1 MRRRTVPVIAVLA
14 LGIAGLGV
22 PLAGSPATAADDG
35 LIASISRDLKMSR
48 ADARAALDRQD
59 AAQRIVER
67 LPERGAGV
75 WLDEKTGAVVVAV
88 TDPAAASRI
97 RAAGAETRMVS
108 RSRADLNGLVKKIS
122 DLADNVPGVIG
133 WGIDPEGNDVLVRV
147 DTTRTTTATRAFL
160 VRAKALGARVREL
173 AGSPS
178 PQGGEIRP
186 GNPWFPGTLGNC
198 SIGFPALDSSGGK
211 HFLTA
216 GHCTTQRDQPA
227 YGAAGQQ
234 NRIGTSN
241 TGGTRSVFA
250 REGDMGVVAVTEPG
264 WTLSASVNTYG
275 SAPVTVT
282 GSTEPFVNQIVC
294 HSGVTTG
301 WQCGR
306 VTSVNQTINYAS
318 GPIDG
323 VSFTTACSLPGD
335 SGGAWLAG
343 NKAVGLHSGG
353 YSSCSPGNLPDQ
365 SLFQPVNEAL
375 HKWNLTL
382 YTGGGG
388 DTQPPSV
395 PTNLRTTSVTST
407 SVSLAWTASTDNV
420 GVTGYDVYR
429 GTTLAASTSGTTAT
443 LTGLTPATSYQL
455 TVRARD
461 AAGNVSAASGSLT
474 VRTADG
480 SGGTRTFNNNTDFPI
495 RDYQYLYSPISS
507 TATGAANSPVRVEV
521 TAQHTCIEDLDIYLL
536 SPSGRWYALHQYG
549 GYVCHPF
556 PGTATYNVPVSG
568 EQAAGTWNLWIR
580 DSGPGDTGVLDRWS
594 ITV

>member
-1 MRRRTVPVIAVLA
+1 MRRRSVPVIAVLA
-14 LGIAGLGV
+14 LGIAGLS
-22 PLAGSPATAADDG
+22 APAAAAADDD

-48 ADARAALDRQD
+48 AEARTALAKQD
-59 AAQRIVER
+59 AAQRTVER

-75 WLDEKTGAVVVAV
+75 WLDAKSGAVVVAV
-88 TDPAAASRI
+88 TDPAAATRI
-97 RAAGAETRMVS
+97 RAAGAEPRMVS
-108 RSRADLNGLVKKIS
+108 RSRADLDRLVGKIG

-133 WGIDPEGNDVLVRV
+133 WGVDPEGNDVLVRV
-147 DTTRTTTATRAFL
+147 DTTRTTAATHAFL
-160 VRAKALGARVREL
+160 VRAKALGVRVRES

-198 SIGFPALDSSGGK
+198 SVGFPAVDGSGGK

-216 GHCTTQRDQPA
+216 GHCTTQPNQPA

-241 TGGTRSVFA
+241 TGGTRSVFS
-250 REGDMGVVAVTEPG
+250 REGDMGVVAVTEPA
-264 WTLSASVNTYG
+264 WALSASVNTYG

-282 GSTEPFVNQIVC
+282 GSTEPLVNQIVC

-343 NKAVGLHSGG
+343 TRAVGLHSGG

-375 HKWNLTL
+375 RKWNLTL

-388 DTQPPSV
+388 GGGDTQAPSV
-395 PTNLRTTSVTST
+395 PGNLRTTGVTST
-407 SVSLAWTASTDNV
+407 SVSLAWNASTDNV

-429 GTTLAASTSGTTAT
+429 GATLATSTAGTTAT
-443 LTGLTPATSYQL
+443 LTGLTPATSYQI

-480 SGGTRTFNNNTDFPI
+480 TGGARTFANDTNFPI
-495 RDYQYLYSPISS
+495 QDYQSLYSPVSS
-507 TATGAANSPVRVEV
+507 TATGATTSSVRVEV
-521 TAQHTCIEDLDIYLL
+521 TAQHTCVEDLDIYLL

-556 PGTATYNVPVSG
+556 PGTATYTVPVSG
-568 EQAAGTWNLWIR
+568 EQAGGTWNLWIR
-580 DSGPGDTGVLDRWS
+580 DSGYGDTGYLDRWS
-594 ITV
+594 ITL